1 MSGSD
6 CTIRE
11 RFTKPKETFVSRSPR
26 FSISFC
32 SRSSNFSFCFFMNT
46 EIKVIA
52 GDQVTRVL
60 IAKDQTISD
69 IKASVFPV
77 SQGASIIAVFNGRV
91 LDDTETAESCGLRQ
105 DSILR
110 LVVRSRSF
118 SVRVISDAREFEIPA
133 QHDMRTQELKEKIAS
148 EIEAPAD
155 EIVLVHGGKVI
166 DGEKSLSFW
175 GVHANSPI
183 RVVKRSAQSSP
194 KVKPAQLIDSLYDLV
209 SQFLVATHA
218 GQDSIRGE
226 IMNILSSPVLQW
238 YSRISRDAKMLCDD
252 ALKIIEVTE
261 SPDVA
266 KLDNVVAVLND
277 LTITQFEESAEGM
290 RVLEEV
296 FLSDKTEEKAKG
308 WLPVRLGYKSELS
321 EEPLPTWWSS
331 SMPRE
336 LPMEQDTTM
345 FMQRRYRREIRTLKK
360 LGFNDENVILRAL
373 SQTSGNLQQAARM
386 LVRTSPH

>member
-1 MSGSD
+1 
-6 CTIRE
+6 
-11 RFTKPKETFVSRSPR
+11 
-26 FSISFC
+26 
-32 SRSSNFSFCFFMNT
+32 MNT
-46 EIKVIA
+46 AIKVIA
-52 GDQVTRVL
+52 GDRVTRVVV
-60 IAKDQTISD
+60 AKDQTISD

-77 SQGASIIAVFNGRV
+77 SPGASIVAVFNGRV

-105 DSILR
+105 DSVLR

-118 SVRVISDAREFEIPA
+118 SVRVIFAAREFPIMA
-133 QHDMRTQELKEKIAS
+133 QYDMRTQELKEKIAS

-175 GVHANSPI
+175 GVYGNSVI
-183 RVVKRSAQSSP
+183 RVVRRSAGSSQ

-218 GQDSIRGE
+218 GQDAIRGE

-296 FLSDKTEEKAKG
+296 FLSEKTEEKAKG
-308 WLPVRLGYKSELS
+308 WLPVRLGYASEIS
-321 EEPLPTWWSS
+321 EEPLPTWWTSS
-331 SMPRE
+331 IPSRD